1 MSNGHTP
8 GPWKIRRA
16 SNLQLPERNSV
27 FCLEDE
33 ADGWNIGIVS
43 TWVNDKED
51 AVEAE
56 ANARLIVAAPE
67 LYKHADALLT
77 DVMQRYGITE
87 DGLTCPHMRGLA
99 EALRKARGT

>member
-8 GPWKIRRA
+8 GPWKIRSA
-16 SNLQLPERNSV
+16 SNLQLPARNSV

-43 TWVNDKED
+43 TWENDKED

-56 ANARLIVAAPE
+56 ANARLIAAAPE
-67 LYKHADALLT
+67 LL
-77 DVMQRYGITE
+77 
-87 DGLTCPHMRGLA
+87 
-99 EALRKARGT
+99 EALEFILRRDGDDYRLDHQAHKIATDAIAKALGEG